1 MCANLPLESGNSA
14 HRGGHDPFWA
24 FCLGTRSR
32 FKRPNWVMSPQNAN
46 LAQKGIVSPADLVKL
61 ARMPPA
67 PLRKEGDCS
76 CDLSK
81 AEPRRGFRGAHRY
94 AASAAVRGA
103 AGAGRALGV

>member
-1 MCANLPLESGNSA
+1 
-14 HRGGHDPFWA
+14 
-24 FCLGTRSR
+24 
-32 FKRPNWVMSPQNAN
+32 MSPQNAN

-103 AGAGRALGV
+103 PTSPRLPLPASPRPPLPASVDSR